1 MRTGVKIMNNEYKKS
16 NETIYINDDNGPRK
30 VPSTKYAVEI
40 IKIENEL
47 ECLKTKIDSLQ
58 KELEGSKSST
68 SKGKLAV
75 LVLEILAF
83 WLITGKIGLDIAD
96 FAKEMQMTL
105 TELIFTSAPLLATI
119 VIVSVGTPILV
130 IKRFFNNK
138 NRIPVLEA
146 QILELNQAVCQLEA
160 EKDRLTSEDAPLS
173 YTTEEP
179 WQSLEDYNKTIRNNM
194 IKRLRM
200 ISKLYKDRMYL
211 QQLYETGNLPS
222 YFVEKG
228 FSLEESER
236 LSENFGKIFALQQK
250 NPNE

>member
-1 MRTGVKIMNNEYKKS
+1 
-16 NETIYINDDNGPRK
+16 
-30 VPSTKYAVEI
+30 
-40 IKIENEL
+40 
-47 ECLKTKIDSLQ
+47 
-58 KELEGSKSST
+58 
-68 SKGKLAV
+68 
-75 LVLEILAF
+75 
-83 WLITGKIGLDIAD
+83 
-96 FAKEMQMTL
+96 MQMTL

-222 YFVEKG
+222 YFAEKG